1 MRIRETSCMELDF
14 TKEERKAV
22 STVADML
29 TDVMRTMVDSGRTS
43 WKLENCTATDKNV
56 WDAIRILKD
65 MCGYSV
71 LKQHTGW
78 VSPFFYL
85 ARR

>member
-22 STVADML
+22 LTVADML
-29 TDVMRTMVDSGRTS
+29 TDVMSTMVDSGRTS
-43 WKLENCTATDKNV
+43 WKLENCTATDKDV

-71 LKQHTGW
+71 LK
-78 VSPFFYL
+78 
-85 ARR
+85 

>member
-14 TKEERKAV
+14 TKEERMAV

-29 TDVMRTMVDSGRTS
+29 TDVMSAMVDSGRTS
-43 WKLENCTATDKNV
+43 WKLENCTATDKDV
-56 WDAIRILKD
+56 WGAIRILKD

-71 LKQHTGW
+71 LK
-78 VSPFFYL
+78 
-85 ARR
+85 

>member
-1 MRIRETSCMELDF
+1 MIAKKTSCIELDF

-22 STVADML
+22 FTVVGML
-29 TDVMRTMVDSGRTS
+29 TDVMKAMVDSGHTS
-43 WKLENCTATDKNV
+43 WKLENCTATDKDV

-71 LKQHTGW
+71 LK
-78 VSPFFYL
+78 
-85 ARR
+85 